1 MADWAQSTNYLNCK
15 LHIGEWLV
23 CCGVCVSMCLCVCAS
38 ARANARPLRR
48 CRSVSLCLTDRKQ
61 VSVQPFLFHVP
72 GSPALFVQC
81 FSRTGWQNSGSR
93 GAETEQTPRTAGT
106 PAVTLSI
113 AEIKKADD
121 RLKYNSTF
129 QTNTLRDKQT
139 KNKQQTLGEDTE
151 QTARAASTHAV
162 TV

>member
-1 MADWAQSTNYLNCK
+1 
-15 LHIGEWLV
+15 
-23 CCGVCVSMCLCVCAS
+23 MCI
-38 ARANARPLRR
+38 R
-48 CRSVSLCLTDRKQ
+48 DR
-61 VSVQPFLFHVP
+61 FHVP

-121 RLKYNSTF
+121 RLKYNGTF
-129 QTNTLRDKQT
+129 QTNTLRDKRT

-162 TV
+162 TLSIAEIRKADDRLKYNSTFQTNTLKKQQQQTLGEDTEQTARAASTHAVTV